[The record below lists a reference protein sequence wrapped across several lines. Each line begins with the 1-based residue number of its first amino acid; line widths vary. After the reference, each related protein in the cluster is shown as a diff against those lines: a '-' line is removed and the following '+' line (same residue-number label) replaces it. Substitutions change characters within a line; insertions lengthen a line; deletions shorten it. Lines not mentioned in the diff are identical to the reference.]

1 MPLDIY
7 STRAQLAA
15 IELMPPEHTFLYD
28 VFVQEL
34 PPVEDD
40 KAVYDYRKGG
50 QEMAPFVHKGTG
62 GVVMG
67 RTGYQTREIGFST
80 IAPERIIEPVN
91 IQGRSF
97 GEAWMGAQTPEQR
110 AKKMQ
115 VKDMVEMRKAIQ
127 RTREWMARQV
137 LLTGTLN
144 ITEYTE
150 NGRNQNPTLIADYQ
164 HTNKYAPAKWNQAG
178 AKIMRD
184 MEYMFD
190 MVARGCG
197 RVDVILMAEDAFFAM
212 MENSDYMKNF
222 DMKNVQLG
230 EIKNTVLAEAG
241 VRKRGT
247 NPDGVAIYTVS
258 GSFLNYDGQMEKII
272 PNGTVIAGSH
282 GMLKCVHGPVTQLEG
297 YGASAEYKTYIKKE
311 VPLRLGSQDG
321 NALKNRITSCP
332 TIVPFN
338 VDAWAIA
345 TVL

>member
-1 MPLDIY
+1 MPFDIY

-28 VFVQEL
+28 IFVSEMA
-34 PPVEDD
+34 PVEDD

-62 GVVMG
+62 GVIMG
-67 RTGYQTREIGFST
+67 RDGYQTREIGFCT
-80 IAPERIIEPVN
+80 IAPERIIEPIN
-91 IQGRSF
+91 IQGRAF
-97 GEAWMGAQTPEQR
+97 GEAWMGGSTPEQR

-115 VKDMVEMRKAIQ
+115 AKDLVEMRQAIQ

-144 ITEYTE
+144 ISEYTE
-150 NGRNQNPTLIADYQ
+150 NGRNQNPNLIADYGF
-164 HTNKYAPAKWNQAG
+164 TNKYAPTKWDQSG

-190 MVARGCG
+190 LVAEGCG
-197 RVDVILMAEDAFFAM
+197 RVDIIVMAEDAFTAM
-212 MENSDYMKNF
+212 MENSDYMKLF
-222 DMKNVQLG
+222 DMKNVNLG
-230 EIKNTVLAEAG
+230 EISNSVLAQAG

-247 NPDGVAIYTVS
+247 NGDGVAIYTVG
-258 GSFLNYDGQMEKII
+258 GSFKDYDGTMKKII
-272 PNGTVIAGSH
+272 PNGTVIAGSR

-297 YGASAEYKTYIKKE
+297 YGDTAAYKTYIKKE